1 MKLGELQCGEQA
13 AAPEAVGRAASEI
26 EHYAIVLTAAGY
38 PGGVTGRA
46 LSAWQQV
53 LEEALHPADAIR
65 RGIDRANEK
74 NKTRRFPNPLNNIS
88 VTSNRMKN
96 NYSRSNHI

>member
-1 MKLGELQCGEQA
+1 MKLGEFQCGEQA
-13 AAPEAVGRAASEI
+13 AAPEVVGRAASEI
-26 EHYAIVLTAAGY
+26 EHYAIVFTAAGY

-46 LSAWQQV
+46 LSAEV

-74 NKTRRFPNPLNNIS
+74 NKTRRFPNP
-88 VTSNRMKN
+88 
-96 NYSRSNHI
+96 